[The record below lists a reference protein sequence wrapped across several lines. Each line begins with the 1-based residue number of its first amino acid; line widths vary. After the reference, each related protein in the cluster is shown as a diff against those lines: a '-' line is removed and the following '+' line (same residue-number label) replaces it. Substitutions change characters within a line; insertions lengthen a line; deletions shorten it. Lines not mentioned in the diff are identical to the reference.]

1 MRWKGLVL
9 PLVLVACW
17 ELASRADLIPLQTM
31 SRPSD
36 IIAAWWTDLSNGAL
50 LTATMQTLQATLFG
64 FLIAT
69 AIGILVGLCV
79 GLSSTARLMI
89 SPSLDTLRPV
99 PPVAL
104 IPLSL
109 LLLGFGVSMEAAVV
123 AFACVWPILIATTAA
138 VRAADPRLH
147 EVAQILEFNAF
158 SYARKF
164 VLPAAL
170 GRIGVGMRTG
180 LGIALVVAVTVEIVV
195 NPRGLGYSLII
206 AQQSMRPDSMYA
218 QLLWVGVI
226 GSTMNHLLMQFDHRV
241 LRLYAGGAL
250 K

>member
-1 MRWKGLVL
+1 MRWKGLVP

-17 ELASRADLIPLQTM
+17 ELASRKDWIPLQTM

-36 IIAAWWTDLSNGAL
+36 IFAAWWAEFSSGVL
-50 LTATMQTLQATLFG
+50 LVATMQTLQATVLG

-69 AIGILVGLCV
+69 TIGILIGLVV
-79 GLSSTARLMI
+79 GLSSVARLMI
-89 SPSLDTLRPV
+89 SPSLEALRPV

-123 AFACVWPILIATTAA
+123 AFACVWPILIATSAA
-138 VRAADPRLH
+138 VRISEPRLY
-147 EVAQILEFNAF
+147 EVAQILEFSAF
-158 SYARKF
+158 TYARKF

-170 GRIGVGMRTG
+170 GRIGVGMRIG
-180 LGIALVVAVTVEIVV
+180 LGIALIVAVTVEIVV

-218 QLLWVGVI
+218 QLLWVGVV
-226 GSTMNHLLMQFDHRV
+226 GSVLNLLLMQFDHRV
-241 LRLYAGGAL
+241 LRLYAGGSPR
-250 K
+250 

>member
-1 MRWKGLVL
+1 MRWKGLV
-9 PLVLVACW
+9 PPFVLVAGW
-17 ELASRADLIPLQTM
+17 ELASRADLVPLQTM

-36 IIAAWWTDLSNGAL
+36 ISAAWWTEFSSGAL
-50 LTATMQTLQATLFG
+50 LIATLQTLQATFLG

-69 AIGILVGLCV
+69 AIGILTGLVV
-79 GLSSTARLMI
+79 GLSSAARLMV
-89 SPSLDTLRPV
+89 SPSLEALRPV

-104 IPLSL
+104 IPISL
-109 LLLGFGVSMEAAVV
+109 LLLGFGVSMEAAVI

-138 VRAADPRLH
+138 VRASESRLY
-147 EVAQILEFNAF
+147 ELAQILELSAF

-170 GRIGVGMRTG
+170 GRIGVGMRIG

-195 NPRGLGYSLII
+195 NPRGLGYGLIM

-218 QLLWVGVI
+218 QLLWVGII
-226 GSTMNHLLMQFDHRV
+226 GSVLNLLLTQFDRRI
-241 LRLYAGGAL
+241 LRLYAGGSSR
-250 K
+250 

>member
-1 MRWKGLVL
+1 
-9 PLVLVACW
+9 
-17 ELASRADLIPLQTM
+17 
-31 SRPSD
+31 
-36 IIAAWWTDLSNGAL
+36 
-50 LTATMQTLQATLFG
+50 
-64 FLIAT
+64 
-69 AIGILVGLCV
+69 
-79 GLSSTARLMI
+79 
-89 SPSLDTLRPV
+89 
-99 PPVAL
+99 
-104 IPLSL
+104 
-109 LLLGFGVSMEAAVV
+109 
-123 AFACVWPILIATTAA
+123 
-138 VRAADPRLH
+138 
-147 EVAQILEFNAF
+147 
-158 SYARKF
+158 

-218 QLLWVGVI
+218 QLLWVGLI

>member
-9 PLVLVACW
+9 PFVLVACW

-36 IIAAWWTDLSNGAL
+36 IIAAWWTDLSTGVL
-50 LTATMQTLQATLFG
+50 LTATVQTLQATLFG

-69 AIGILVGLCV
+69 AIGILTGLFV

-89 SPSLDTLRPV
+89 SPSLEALRPV

-109 LLLGFGVSMEAAVV
+109 LLLGFGVSMEAVVV

-138 VRAADPRLH
+138 VKASDPRLH
-147 EVAQILEFNAF
+147 EVAQILEFNSF

-206 AQQSMRPDSMYA
+206 AQQSLRPDSMYA

-226 GSTMNHLLMQFDHRV
+226 GSTLNRLLVQFDHRV
-241 LRLYAGGAL
+241 LRLYAAGVSR
-250 K
+250 